1 MNHGILKKKS
11 QSGVIAIVVQKVEQ
25 DIWIDIRDDGMGI
38 AKEELECIREKLRV
52 SALVYTGA
60 EKSEGKEIEKQKKL
74 EYSTVKSQEDW
85 KKKEDQNS
93 KGYGIININRR
104 IELLYGKRY
113 GIQIF
118 SVEGEYT
125 LVRVTLPAKEGEIC

>member
-1 MNHGILKKKS
+1 M
-11 QSGVIAIVVQKVEQ
+11 E
-25 DIWIDIRDDGMGI
+25 
-38 AKEELECIREKLRV
+38 
-52 SALVYTGA
+52 
-60 EKSEGKEIEKQKKL
+60 
-74 EYSTVKSQEDW
+74 SQEDW
-85 KKKEDQNS
+85 KKKEDQNG

-125 LVRVTLPAKEGEIC
+125 LVRVTLPVKEGEVC